1 MIGAVFTL
9 KSASAEQLPFV
20 VKADLFLG
28 EDPAFLFELR
38 LIYLATR
45 VTFLK
50 NSISV
55 EAVLRFFLAGF
66 GLLAA
71 VSEQAATAPT
81 PHDRSP
87 PSLSA
92 VPFNSFGTVK
102 EH

>member
-1 MIGAVFTL
+1 VPC
-9 KSASAEQLPFV
+9 SRSSQHRPSSCPFV

-28 EDPAFLFELR
+28 EAFLFELR
-38 LIYLATR
+38 LSNLATR

-50 NSISV
+50 NSIAV

-71 VSEQAATAPT
+71 VSEPAATAPT

-92 VPFNSFGTVK
+92 VPFISFGTVE

>member
-45 VTFLK
+45 VTFLRIPFRSK
-50 NSISV
+50 
-55 EAVLRFFLAGF
+55 RFYAFFSRASGSL
-66 GLLAA
+66 
-71 VSEQAATAPT
+71 
-81 PHDRSP
+81 P
-87 PSLSA
+87 P
-92 VPFNSFGTVK
+92 
-102 EH
+102 